1 MKELEEEKAK
11 KELEARYAKAEKLLN
26 DKDRMEKFLQR
37 LEDKLK
43 KVPVAG
49 NILAI
54 IPTLISLLRS
64 FIKKEYTEVP
74 LGTIISIIGALIYFL
89 SPVDAIPD
97 IIPGAG
103 YLDDAGVLGVCLKL
117 INDDVEEYRKWREEK
132 SKTIMEVK

>member
-1 MKELEEEKAK
+1 MKEFNEEKAK
-11 KELEARYAKAEKLLN
+11 QELEVRYAKAEKLLN
-26 DKDRMEKFLQR
+26 DEDKMEKFLKR

-49 NILAI
+49 NVLAI

-89 SPVDAIPD
+89 SPIDAIPD
-97 IIPGAG
+97 VIPGAG

-117 INDDVEEYRKWREEK
+117 INDDLEEYRKWREDK
-132 SKTIMEVK
+132 SKIVMEVK